1 MRILML
7 TPRFPYPPD
16 RGDRL
21 RSWQVLE
28 SLAARHD
35 VWLACV
41 ERQAP
46 PPAALQHVR
55 QHCRDVAVFVRSGW
69 QSLLAGVRSVIA
81 GRSLTEGYFG
91 DARLAAV
98 IDHWSHSVSF
108 EVAFT
113 YSSGLAPYS
122 VTMPAARRVLDL
134 CDVDSA
140 KWRTYARQSIPLLR
154 WGYALEAARVRR
166 LEARAAQAHDLTL
179 VVNARERHKLRRI
192 APHAETGILPTTVAL
207 PAVAN
212 KPEVPAA
219 PIVGFVGCM
228 TYPPNVRAVTW
239 FAQHVWP
246 RVRAAIP
253 AAQWLIVGG
262 PVAPRVRRLCKLPG
276 VTVTGYVADAH
287 TFLRQM
293 RVFVNPV
300 RGDLGVQSKL
310 LVAMATGRA
319 AVVTPDA
326 AGGIDHSDPPP
337 FLIARTPV
345 QFTDAVVRLL
355 RDDAQVAHLAERAV
369 QTIAAQYTPAP
380 HMRRL
385 EAWLSG
391 ARQPEPP
398 PRPTATEAP
407 VFAEVGA
414 A

>member
-28 SLAARHD
+28 SLSARHD

-55 QHCRDVAVFVRSGW
+55 QRCRDVAVFVRSGW
-69 QSLLAGVRSVIA
+69 RSLLAGVRSALA

-91 DARLAAV
+91 DARLSTLLA
-98 IDHWSHSVSF
+98 HWSQAAQFDALFV
-108 EVAFT
+108 
-113 YSSGLAPYS
+113 YSSGLAPFS
-122 VTMPAARRVLDL
+122 AHVPAARRILDL

-140 KWRTYARQSIPLLR
+140 KWRIYAHQSIPPLR
-154 WGYALEAARVRR
+154 WSYAVEAARVRK
-166 LEARAAQAHDLTL
+166 LEARAAQTHDLTL
-179 VVNARERHKLRRI
+179 VVNAREQNKLRRI
-192 APHAETGILPTTVAL
+192 APHAETAVLPTTVAL
-207 PAVAN
+207 TAGAHPAV
-212 KPEVPAA
+212 PTDPV
-219 PIVGFVGCM
+219 VGFVGCM

-239 FAQHVWP
+239 FAANVWP
-246 RVRAAIP
+246 QVRAAVP
-253 AAQWLIVGG
+253 AAKWLIVGG
-262 PVAPRVRRLCKLPG
+262 PVAPCIRRLSKLPG

-287 TFLRQM
+287 TYLRQM

-310 LVAMATGRA
+310 LVAMAAGRA

-326 AGGIDHSDPPP
+326 AGGIDHGDPPP
-337 FLIARTPV
+337 FLIARTPA

-355 RDDAQVAHLAERAV
+355 RDDAHVTHVAARAV
-369 QTIAAQYTPAP
+369 QTIASQYTPAA

-385 EAWLSG
+385 ETWLAG
-391 ARQPEPP
+391 ARPSAVL
-398 PRPTATEAP
+398 PRPATLRTPAL
-407 VFAEVGA
+407 AEVGEA
-414 A
+414 